1 MPGFHAISRPEQ
13 VAMCRLQRAREA
25 ECADDHMTH
34 RHGRIL
40 RAWLGGR
47 ATGSRL
53 SLCSYRPWARS
64 GLRGSPRASV
74 RPSAT
79 AQRPARSAAV
89 LGDAVPASSSRGT
102 IVGSWWFGS
111 IVRTVLALL
120 ALMALA
126 FAGDRY
132 VAFDLEFQLNF
143 RRDTWLWLSWIGAAG
158 AAGILFGLATWL
170 PLTRVRYAWSRLLLA
185 AVPLVPLAQF
195 WWVEFYQFPR
205 HGEAGGWLVRAAWLW
220 DPWEQFALAT
230 LAGVAIASG
239 FRAKGSE
246 AFSAAE

>member
-1 MPGFHAISRPEQ
+1 MAWGPSDWIALVAVLVSPVGAIG
-13 VAMCRLQRAREA
+13 VAWFSARQREA
-25 ECADDHMTH
+25 KRDGT
-34 RHGRIL
+34 
-40 RAWLGGR
+40 
-47 ATGSRL
+47 
-53 SLCSYRPWARS
+53 ARD
-64 GLRGSPRASV
+64 AS
-74 RPSAT
+74 
-79 AQRPARSAAV
+79 PARSAAV